1 MCGCEDVK
9 TIRVVVMKRGCED
22 VKMICVDVNMNN
34 MRRCEDF
41 KMDSRHPLSEEPFAR
56 PLSGKTERQESLSPC
71 LPLAEGMGGR
81 HQQKEGRCFLADWN
95 ESFYSNPC
103 SLGG

>member
-1 MCGCEDVK
+1 MK

-41 KMDSRHPLSEEPFAR
+41 KMDSRHPLSKEPFAR
-56 PLSGKTERQESLSPC
+56 PLSGKTERIRVSVALF
-71 LPLAEGMGGR
+71 AAGGR
-81 HQQKEGRCFLADWN
+81 YGRETPAERGKVF
-95 ESFYSNPC
+95 F
-103 SLGG
+103 G